1 MNLLFE
7 TLSLVSRRRSS
18 ARWSRHALLA
28 LARSEA
34 TRRAVELLPFVEH
47 AAKRRAA
54 RYVAGESLPEGVAA
68 VERVQSSGLAV
79 CLERLGELVR
89 SRAAVA
95 DAVSEQIEIAR
106 RVRAI
111 DADVTLGLDLTQLG
125 LEISHD
131 FCLEQVARIAAAHAP
146 RRLDLDAREYAR
158 IDATNDIVLELARS
172 GIAVQMTLQANLRRS
187 PTDWPPLIA
196 AGVGVR
202 LVKGAFPGS
211 LEQAYRY
218 GEQTDAAFRRLALE
232 LDAAG
237 ARLAL
242 ATHDRALREELL
254 ALLGPTD
261 CEFLMG
267 VADADAR
274 QLAAQGIKVRIHVPF
289 GRGWF
294 RYWLRRVAEA
304 RGG

>member
-1 MNLLFE
+1 
-7 TLSLVSRRRSS
+7 
-18 ARWSRHALLA
+18 
-28 LARSEA
+28 
-34 TRRAVELLPFVEH
+34 
-47 AAKRRAA
+47 
-54 RYVAGESLPEGVAA
+54 VAGDSLAEGLAA
-68 VERVQSSGLAV
+68 VERVQASGLAV

-89 SRAAVA
+89 ERAAVA
-95 DAVSEQIEIAR
+95 EAVSEQIDTAHA
-106 RVRAI
+106 VRTI
-111 DADVTLGLDLTQLG
+111 GGDVALGLDLTQLG

-131 FCLEQVARIAAAHAP
+131 FCLEQVARIAAVHAP
-146 RRLDLDAREYAR
+146 RRLDVDAREYAR
-158 IDATNDIVLELARS
+158 IDATNDVVLDLARR

-187 PTDWPPLIA
+187 ASDWPPLVA

-211 LEQAYRY
+211 LEHAYPY

-242 ATHDRALREELL
+242 ATHDRTLREQLL
-254 ALLGPTD
+254 AALGPTD
-261 CEFLMG
+261 CELLMG

-274 QLAAQGIKVRIHVPF
+274 RLAAQGVPVRIHVPF
-289 GRGWF
+289 GSGWF